1 MKPQE
6 DGHSSLAYVLVTV
19 YWPSLYCAAL
29 DSLHTLAKLPQT
41 PTITAELQDSF
52 TFSSLGFLKL
62 GTACSSYPGRTFR
75 KLVAFHKRANGFELK
90 ILPILTLKWNTCS
103 FVSSLDFEI

>member
-29 DSLHTLAKLPQT
+29 DSLHTLAKLPR
-41 PTITAELQDSF
+41 LQQLQLSF
-52 TFSSLGFLKL
+52 RILLL
-62 GTACSSYPGRTFR
+62 
-75 KLVAFHKRANGFELK
+75 LV
-90 ILPILTLKWNTCS
+90 
-103 FVSSLDFEI
+103 V